1 MRVRAGRRAQRAG
14 VNAAYTVHMVVV
26 MRCGLGVVMMVVRAR
41 SVLDMARGGLH
52 NTRTT
57 VGGAGVVRGGLSGY
71 RKQSQYGEN
80 DEFLHNLNCVNGF

>member
-26 MRCGLGVVMMVVRAR
+26 MRCGLVVVVAVRAR
-41 SVLDMARGGLH
+41 SGLDMARGGLH
-52 NTRTT
+52 NTWTT
-57 VGGAGVVRGGLSGY
+57 VGGAGVVRGGLCSY

-80 DEFLHNLNCVNGF
+80 DEFLHNLNYVNGF